1 MLQNFMQEE
10 EVKDEE
16 KKQSTELKLKSDKDL
31 VIEDLFGKIFGIER
45 VLLLKKQDTLRDVIE
60 KITLIPESKLVYID
74 VEQGYPKMKNMLSL
88 SDVFEY
94 LGSKN

>member
-1 MLQNFMQEE
+1 MQEE

-16 KKQSTELKLKSDKDL
+16 KKQSTELKLKSEQDL